1 MMDERTFE
9 EKLDEMLAE
18 AARITEEEESAG
30 IDNQTA
36 DDDGKEIVFSKEHE
50 RRMKKIFAMAEDYER
65 SKKKLERE
73 IEKIDERADKR
84 HRKMAKAEK
93 KAEARE
99 AKKALEASAK
109 AEREKKNKNGAF
121 GFVITKR
128 AAIATCIAVLIIGVA
143 ITPTTGAWRKGIGKI
158 LFRPAEEYSEFNS
171 VKTNENTA
179 EVEGIRFTYIPR
191 GFAFERTK
199 ESPGAK
205 ILMFVN
211 ENDGGY
217 FDFKISDLSRDLK
230 INTESGEIK
239 DVSTAYRDIILV
251 KNDREMYITWQDT
264 ESVYVLDGNCD
275 EKTLRKIAENI
286 EFVKN

>member
-18 AARITEEEESAG
+18 AARMAEEEPVE
-30 IDNQTA
+30 IDVKTT
-36 DDDGKEIVFSKEHE
+36 DDGKEIVFSKEHE
-50 RRMKKIFAMAEDYER
+50 RKMKKIFAMAEDYER

-73 IEKIDERADKR
+73 IKKIDERADKR

-109 AEREKKNKNGAF
+109 AEREKNNKNGDF

-128 AAIATCIAVLIIGVA
+128 AAIATCIAVLVIGVA
-143 ITPTTGAWRKGIGKI
+143 ITPTTGAWRKSIGKI
-158 LFRPAEEYSEFNS
+158 LFRPAEEYSEFNN

-179 EVEGIRFTYIPR
+179 EVDGIRFIYVPR
-191 GFAFERTK
+191 GFAFEDVNERFGTK
-199 ESPGAK
+199 CV
-205 ILMFVN
+205 MFVN
-211 ENDGGY
+211 SNDELF
-217 FDFKISDLSRDLK
+217 FDFKVLDLSLDIK
-230 INTESGEIK
+230 VNTESGEIK
-239 DVSTAYRDIILV
+239 DISTNDRDMVLV
-251 KNDREMYITWQDT
+251 KNDKEMYITWQDAKNI
-264 ESVYVLDGNCD
+264 YVLDGNCD

-286 EFVKN
+286 EVAQK